1 MTQFMYLGATIKKMF
16 VKFLQNLKNIME
28 EFSQMVDW
36 KDCSFPKNAIQKTLE
51 NSSKSFETH
60 FSARVHRQ

>member
-28 EFSQMVDW
+28 EFRQMVD
-36 KDCSFPKNAIQKTLE
+36 
-51 NSSKSFETH
+51 
-60 FSARVHRQ
+60 